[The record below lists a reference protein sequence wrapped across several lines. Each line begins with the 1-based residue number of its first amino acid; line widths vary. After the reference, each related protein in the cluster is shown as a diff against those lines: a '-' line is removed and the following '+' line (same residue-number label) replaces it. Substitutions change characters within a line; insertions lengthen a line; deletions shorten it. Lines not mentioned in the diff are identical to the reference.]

1 MLGAIIGDTVGS
13 HYEFHNTKDY
23 DFELYANPSSYT
35 DDTVMTMAVA
45 SWLLHDKEHSY
56 QGLEDA
62 MVLFAGKYRCPS
74 NRRPV
79 RRSPSPDR
87 MIFPSGDP

>member
-35 DDTVMTMAVA
+35 DDTVMTIAVA
-45 SWLLHDKEHSY
+45 SWLPEIFWLEETIFEKWSFVGKSAGSMSSHICCKDNPSY
-56 QGLEDA
+56 ETL
-62 MVLFAGKYRCPS
+62 
-74 NRRPV
+74 
-79 RRSPSPDR
+79 
-87 MIFPSGDP
+87 